1 MCRYKKQ
8 YFWLTNVKKIGYLL
22 EFVSCLV
29 NCFSFKIE
37 FKLQIK
43 TIRYFASWSNL
54 VNDCFTLPDQ
64 TNSKKSIEVWNES
77 SHNLLWMILVLRL
90 RNLAFL
96 SIAKALAVQG
106 YCSIWWTGHWI
117 LLMAGKNDKICYIC
131 FMTSIHLRNKISFLK
146 NCGLHKEKEIL
157 KDLNFCKKI

>member
-1 MCRYKKQ
+1 M
-8 YFWLTNVKKIGYLL
+8 I
-22 EFVSCLV
+22 VSLYQRP
-29 NCFSFKIE
+29 IE
-37 FKLQIK
+37 FIK
-43 TIRYFASWSNL
+43 K
-54 VNDCFTLPDQ
+54 VM
-64 TNSKKSIEVWNES
+64 EVWNES

-131 FMTSIHLRNKISFLK
+131 FMTSIHLRNKILFLK
-146 NCGLHKEKEIL
+146 NCGLHKAKEIL
-157 KDLNFCKKI
+157 KYLNFCKKNLEIEVPMALPRLVTYLVWTKLKYWSCTMYMCTQKNKVL